1 MGHEGVINLDLND
14 EPPQRCCVYKRRA
27 RSQTLQTHGGVV
39 RRRVKPVEEDDS
51 SSPPSPAAQIA
62 RQRISNILSRF
73 SELCAQLQEG
83 QLRMTSERTK
93 QVAQTAGYIMMQQ
106 QQYAEFQGVGDIPGV
121 QVGDWYTYMFELV
134 LIGLHRQLRG
144 NISYVPWQDV
154 AKPGIR
160 CRHQRINDVVSPKID
175 VVNVACSIIAS
186 PDDVVDGETVSFTGL
201 GPRNRSENAEIGNLA
216 LLNSCKRKLPVRI
229 IRRQKDGRS
238 PTGCKYTFLGLYNVE
253 SYFQG
258 KNAYGQRE
266 FKFFLRQDDSS
277 SSGGGG
283 LSSSSPVLQQKT
295 NTEKIE
301 EPKTENSR
309 IEKLLMKNSSPTPPP
324 PMTTTMTTTIT
335 PSSHLV
341 KGDPSEGVENDT
353 QGRNAYGQ
361 REFKS
366 FLRGDNS
373 SSNISVIIGGGSS
386 SVLQQKLSKTEK
398 PRIEEPKTEKFLMM
412 KKGPPTTIVTT
423 TPSSHLVTRDL
434 SEGVERTPV
443 RVVNDVDV
451 DAPEPFH
458 YIDSVWYS
466 NDMAATLQSS
476 PCAQQS
482 PSCNCVTSCEEL
494 LQTCSCIQRNSGG
507 ALAYN
512 EDGHLIQVLDIVYE
526 CGSQCG
532 CGARCPNKVSQQ
544 GLQWRLEV
552 FKTANKGWGV
562 RSLEFIPSG
571 SFLCELTGELITAAE
586 ASEREND
593 EYLFDLD
600 FQRGA
605 KLREETQERKK
616 RSNLRSAV
624 QVKEHPGDADY
635 VIDAGPYGNVARF
648 INHSCDPNL
657 FVQGVMHDHDDI
669 KRGHIML
676 FAGENIPAFTE
687 LSYDYGYEVGAVHDS
702 HGNVIAKVCHCGAA
716 ICRKRLY

>member
-1 MGHEGVINLDLND
+1 MGHEGVINLDLD
-14 EPPQRCCVYKRRA
+14 DKPPQLCSVYKRRA

-39 RRRVKPVEEDDS
+39 RRRVKPVEEDES
-51 SSPPSPAAQIA
+51 SLPPPPPPPAEIA

-106 QQYAEFQGVGDIPGV
+106 QQYAEFQGVGYIPGV
-121 QVGDWYTYMFELV
+121 QVGDWYSYMFELV
-134 LIGLHRQLRG
+134 LTGLHRQLRG
-144 NISYVPWQDV
+144 NICYVPWEDV
-154 AKPGIR
+154 VKPGIR
-160 CRHQRINDVVSPKID
+160 CRYQKVNDVVNPQND

-186 PDDVVDGETVSFTGL
+186 SDDVVDGETVSFTGL

-216 LLNSCKRKLPVRI
+216 LLNSCKRNLPVRV
-229 IRRQKDGRS
+229 IRRQKDGHS

-266 FKFFLRQDDSS
+266 FKFFLRQDDSRS
-277 SSGGGG
+277 
-283 LSSSSPVLQQKT
+283 
-295 NTEKIE
+295 
-301 EPKTENSR
+301 
-309 IEKLLMKNSSPTPPP
+309 NSS
-324 PMTTTMTTTIT
+324 
-335 PSSHLV
+335 
-341 KGDPSEGVENDT
+341 
-353 QGRNAYGQ
+353 R
-361 REFKS
+361 
-366 FLRGDNS
+366 
-373 SSNISVIIGGGSS
+373 IIGGGSS
-386 SVLQQKLSKTEK
+386 ISLQQKPYDSSIICDGGLPFSVQQKSSKTEK
-398 PRIEEPKTEKFLMM
+398 PRIEEPKTEKPKIEEFKTEKLLMLE
-412 KKGPPTTIVTT
+412 KGSPTTTITT
-423 TPSSHLVTRDL
+423 QSSHLVTRDL

-443 RVVNDVDV
+443 RVVNNVDV
-451 DAPEPFH
+451 NAPEPFH
-458 YIDSVWYS
+458 YIDRVWCS
-466 NDMAATLQSS
+466 NDMAVTLQSS
-476 PCAQQS
+476 RGAQQQS
-482 PSCNCVTSCEEL
+482 SSCNCVTSCEEL
-494 LQTCSCIQRNSGG
+494 SQTCSCIQRNYRG

-526 CGSQCG
+526 CGSLCG
-532 CGARCPNKVSQQ
+532 CGVRCPNKVSQR

-562 RSLEFIPSG
+562 RSLDFIPSG

-605 KLREETQERKK
+605 QVRETQERKK
-616 RSNLRSAV
+616 RSNLTSAV
-624 QVKEHPGDADY
+624 QVKEHHGNADY

-657 FVQGVMHDHDDI
+657 FVQGVMYDHDDI

-687 LSYDYGYEVGAVHDS
+687 LSYDYGYELGAVRDT
-702 HGNVIAKVCHCGAA
+702 HGNVMAKVCHCGAA

>member
-1 MGHEGVINLDLND
+1 MGCEGVTNLDLDNK
-14 EPPQRCCVYKRRA
+14 PLQLCSVYKRRA

-39 RRRVKPVEEDDS
+39 RRRVKPVDEDDS
-51 SSPPSPAAQIA
+51 SIPPPPSPAEIA

-83 QLRMTSERTK
+83 ELRMTSERTK
-93 QVAQTAGYIMMQQ
+93 QVAQTAGCIMMQQ
-106 QQYAEFQGVGDIPGV
+106 QQYAEFQGVGYIPGV
-121 QVGDWYTYMFELV
+121 QVGDWYSYMFELV

-144 NISYVPWQDV
+144 NISYVPWEDV
-154 AKPGIR
+154 VKPGIR
-160 CRHQRINDVVSPKID
+160 CRYQKINDVVNPKID

-186 PDDVVDGETVSFTGL
+186 PDDIVDGETISFTGL

-216 LLNSCKRKLPVRI
+216 LLNSCKRKLPVRV
-229 IRRQKDGRS
+229 IRRQKDGHS

-277 SSGGGG
+277 S
-283 LSSSSPVLQQKT
+283 
-295 NTEKIE
+295 
-301 EPKTENSR
+301 
-309 IEKLLMKNSSPTPPP
+309 NSS
-324 PMTTTMTTTIT
+324 I
-335 PSSHLV
+335 
-341 KGDPSEGVENDT
+341 
-353 QGRNAYGQ
+353 
-361 REFKS
+361 
-366 FLRGDNS
+366 
-373 SSNISVIIGGGSS
+373 IIGGGSS
-386 SVLQQKLSKTEK
+386 FSVLQQNSYDSSSNSRSSFSVQQKVSKTEK
-398 PRIEEPKTEKFLMM
+398 PRIEEPKTEKILMI
-412 KKGPPTTIVTT
+412 KKGSPTTTIT
-423 TPSSHLVTRDL
+423 TPSFHLVTRDL

-443 RVVNDVDV
+443 RVVNNVDV
-451 DAPEPFH
+451 NAPEPFH
-458 YIDSVWYS
+458 YINRVWCS

-476 PCAQQS
+476 RGAQQQS
-482 PSCNCVTSCEEL
+482 SSSCNCVTTCCEEL
-494 LQTCSCIQRNSGG
+494 SQTCSCIQRNYRG

-526 CGSQCG
+526 CGSLCG
-532 CGARCPNKVSQQ
+532 CGVRCPNKVSQR

-571 SFLCELTGELITAAE
+571 SFLCELTGELITAEE

-605 KLREETQERKK
+605 KLRETQERKK
-616 RSNLRSAV
+616 RSNLTSAV
-624 QVKEHPGDADY
+624 QVKEHHGNADY

-657 FVQGVMHDHDDI
+657 FVQGVMYDHDDI
-669 KRGHIML
+669 KRAHIML

-687 LSYDYGYEVGAVHDS
+687 LSYDYGYELGAVHDT
-702 HGNVIAKVCHCGAA
+702 HGNVMAKVCHCGAA

>member
-1 MGHEGVINLDLND
+1 MGHEGVINLDLD
-14 EPPQRCCVYKRRA
+14 DKPPQLCSVYKRRA

-39 RRRVKPVEEDDS
+39 RRRVKPVDEDDS
-51 SSPPSPAAQIA
+51 SLPPPPPPAEIA

-93 QVAQTAGYIMMQQ
+93 QVAQTAGYVMMQQ
-106 QQYAEFQGVGDIPGV
+106 QQYAEFQGVGYIPGV
-121 QVGDWYTYMFELV
+121 QVGDWYSYMFELV

-144 NISYVPWQDV
+144 NISYVPWEDV
-154 AKPGIR
+154 VKPGIR
-160 CRHQRINDVVSPKID
+160 CRYQKINDVVNPKND

-201 GPRNRSENAEIGNLA
+201 GPRNRSESAEIGNLA
-216 LLNSCKRKLPVRI
+216 LLNSCKRKLPVRV
-229 IRRQKDGRS
+229 IRRQKDGCS

-277 SSGGGG
+277 S
-283 LSSSSPVLQQKT
+283 
-295 NTEKIE
+295 
-301 EPKTENSR
+301 
-309 IEKLLMKNSSPTPPP
+309 
-324 PMTTTMTTTIT
+324 
-335 PSSHLV
+335 
-341 KGDPSEGVENDT
+341 
-353 QGRNAYGQ
+353 
-361 REFKS
+361 
-366 FLRGDNS
+366 NS
-373 SSNISVIIGGGSS
+373 SSIIGGGSS
-386 SVLQQKLSKTEK
+386 FSVLQQKSSKTEK
-398 PRIEEPKTEKFLMM
+398 PRIEEPETEKLLML
-412 KKGPPTTIVTT
+412 KKGSPSTTIT
-423 TPSSHLVTRDL
+423 TPSFHLVTRDL

-443 RVVNDVDV
+443 RVVNNVDV
-451 DAPEPFH
+451 NAPEPFH
-458 YIDSVWYS
+458 YIDRVRCS
-466 NDMAATLQSS
+466 NDMAVTLQSS
-476 PCAQQS
+476 RGAQQQSS
-482 PSCNCVTSCEEL
+482 PCNCVTSCEEL
-494 LQTCSCIQRNSGG
+494 SQTCSCIQRNYRG

-526 CGSQCG
+526 CGSLCG
-532 CGARCPNKVSQQ
+532 CGVRCPNKVSQQ

-562 RSLEFIPSG
+562 RTLDFIPSG
-571 SFLCELTGELITAAE
+571 SFLCELTGELLTAAE

-605 KLREETQERKK
+605 KVRETQERKK
-616 RSNLRSAV
+616 RSNLTSAV
-624 QVKEHPGDADY
+624 QVKEHHGNADY

-657 FVQGVMHDHDDI
+657 FVQGVMYDHDDI

-687 LSYDYGYEVGAVHDS
+687 LSYDYGYELGAVHDT
-702 HGNVIAKVCHCGAA
+702 HGNEMAKVCHCGTA

>member
-1 MGHEGVINLDLND
+1 MGCEGVINLDLDNK
-14 EPPQRCCVYKRRA
+14 PLQLCSVYKRRA

-39 RRRVKPVEEDDS
+39 RRRVKPVDEDDS
-51 SSPPSPAAQIA
+51 SIPPPPSPAEIA

-83 QLRMTSERTK
+83 ELRMTSERTK
-93 QVAQTAGYIMMQQ
+93 QVAQTAGCIMMQQ
-106 QQYAEFQGVGDIPGV
+106 QQYAEFQGVGYIPGV
-121 QVGDWYTYMFELV
+121 QVGDWYSYMFELV

-144 NISYVPWQDV
+144 NISYVPWEDV
-154 AKPGIR
+154 VKPGIR
-160 CRHQRINDVVSPKID
+160 CRYQKINDVVNPKID

-186 PDDVVDGETVSFTGL
+186 PDDIVDGETISFTGL

-216 LLNSCKRKLPVRI
+216 LLNSCKRKLPVRV
-229 IRRQKDGRS
+229 IRRQKDGHS

-277 SSGGGG
+277 S
-283 LSSSSPVLQQKT
+283 
-295 NTEKIE
+295 
-301 EPKTENSR
+301 
-309 IEKLLMKNSSPTPPP
+309 NSS
-324 PMTTTMTTTIT
+324 I
-335 PSSHLV
+335 
-341 KGDPSEGVENDT
+341 
-353 QGRNAYGQ
+353 
-361 REFKS
+361 
-366 FLRGDNS
+366 
-373 SSNISVIIGGGSS
+373 IIGGGSS
-386 SVLQQKLSKTEK
+386 FSVLQQNSYDSSSNSRSSFSVQQKVSKTEK
-398 PRIEEPKTEKFLMM
+398 PRIEEPKTEKILMI
-412 KKGPPTTIVTT
+412 KKGSPTTTIT
-423 TPSSHLVTRDL
+423 TPSFHLVTRDL

-443 RVVNDVDV
+443 RVVNNVDV
-451 DAPEPFH
+451 NAPEPFH
-458 YIDSVWYS
+458 YINRVWCS

-476 PCAQQS
+476 RGAQQQS
-482 PSCNCVTSCEEL
+482 SSSCNCVTTCCEEL
-494 LQTCSCIQRNSGG
+494 SQTCSCIQRNYRG

-526 CGSQCG
+526 CGSLCG
-532 CGARCPNKVSQQ
+532 CGVRCPNKVSQR

-571 SFLCELTGELITAAE
+571 SFLCELTGELITAEE

-605 KLREETQERKK
+605 KLRETQERKK
-616 RSNLRSAV
+616 RSNLTSAV
-624 QVKEHPGDADY
+624 QVKEHHGNADY

-657 FVQGVMHDHDDI
+657 FVQGVMYDHDDI
-669 KRGHIML
+669 KRAHIML

-687 LSYDYGYEVGAVHDS
+687 LSYDYGYELGAVHDT
-702 HGNVIAKVCHCGAA
+702 HGNVMAKVCHCGAA

>member
-1 MGHEGVINLDLND
+1 MGCEGVINLDLDNK
-14 EPPQRCCVYKRRA
+14 PLQLCSVYKRRA

-39 RRRVKPVEEDDS
+39 RRRVKPVDEVDS
-51 SSPPSPAAQIA
+51 SIPPPPSPAEIA

-83 QLRMTSERTK
+83 ELRMTSERTK
-93 QVAQTAGYIMMQQ
+93 QVAQTAGCIMMQQ
-106 QQYAEFQGVGDIPGV
+106 QQYAEFQGVGYIPGV
-121 QVGDWYTYMFELV
+121 HVGDWYSYMFELV

-144 NISYVPWQDV
+144 NISYVPWEDV
-154 AKPGIR
+154 VKPGIR
-160 CRHQRINDVVSPKID
+160 CRYQKINDVVNPKID

-186 PDDVVDGETVSFTGL
+186 PDDIVDGETISFTGL

-216 LLNSCKRKLPVRI
+216 LLNSCKRKLPVRV
-229 IRRQKDGRS
+229 IRRQKDGHS

-277 SSGGGG
+277 S
-283 LSSSSPVLQQKT
+283 
-295 NTEKIE
+295 
-301 EPKTENSR
+301 
-309 IEKLLMKNSSPTPPP
+309 NSS
-324 PMTTTMTTTIT
+324 I
-335 PSSHLV
+335 
-341 KGDPSEGVENDT
+341 
-353 QGRNAYGQ
+353 
-361 REFKS
+361 
-366 FLRGDNS
+366 
-373 SSNISVIIGGGSS
+373 IIGGGSS
-386 SVLQQKLSKTEK
+386 FSVLQQNSYDSSSNSRSSFSVQQKVSKTEK
-398 PRIEEPKTEKFLMM
+398 PRIEEPKTEKILMI
-412 KKGPPTTIVTT
+412 KKGSPTTTIT
-423 TPSSHLVTRDL
+423 TPSFHLVTRDL

-443 RVVNDVDV
+443 RVVNNVDV
-451 DAPEPFH
+451 NAPEPFH
-458 YIDSVWYS
+458 YINRVWCS

-476 PCAQQS
+476 RGAQQQS
-482 PSCNCVTSCEEL
+482 SSSCNCVTTCCEEL
-494 LQTCSCIQRNSGG
+494 SQTCSCIQRNYRG

-526 CGSQCG
+526 CGSLCG
-532 CGARCPNKVSQQ
+532 CGVRCPNKVSQR

-571 SFLCELTGELITAAE
+571 SFLCELTGELITAEE

-605 KLREETQERKK
+605 KLRETQERKK
-616 RSNLRSAV
+616 RSNLTSAV
-624 QVKEHPGDADY
+624 QVKEHHGNADY

-657 FVQGVMHDHDDI
+657 FVQGVMYDHDDI
-669 KRGHIML
+669 KRAHIML

-687 LSYDYGYEVGAVHDS
+687 LSYDYGYELGAVHDT
-702 HGNVIAKVCHCGAA
+702 HGNVMAKVCHCGAA

>member
-1 MGHEGVINLDLND
+1 MGCEGVTNLDLDNK
-14 EPPQRCCVYKRRA
+14 PLQLCSVYKRRA

-39 RRRVKPVEEDDS
+39 RRRVKPVDEVDS
-51 SSPPSPAAQIA
+51 SIPPPPSPAEIA

-83 QLRMTSERTK
+83 ELRMTSERTK
-93 QVAQTAGYIMMQQ
+93 QVAQTAGCIMMQQ
-106 QQYAEFQGVGDIPGV
+106 QQYAEFQGVGYIPGV
-121 QVGDWYTYMFELV
+121 QVGDWYSYMFELV

-144 NISYVPWQDV
+144 NISYVPWEDV
-154 AKPGIR
+154 VKPGIR
-160 CRHQRINDVVSPKID
+160 CRYQKINDVVNPKID

-186 PDDVVDGETVSFTGL
+186 PDDIVDGETISFTGL

-216 LLNSCKRKLPVRI
+216 LLNSCKRKLPVRV
-229 IRRQKDGRS
+229 IRRQKDGHS

-277 SSGGGG
+277 S
-283 LSSSSPVLQQKT
+283 
-295 NTEKIE
+295 
-301 EPKTENSR
+301 
-309 IEKLLMKNSSPTPPP
+309 NSS
-324 PMTTTMTTTIT
+324 I
-335 PSSHLV
+335 
-341 KGDPSEGVENDT
+341 
-353 QGRNAYGQ
+353 
-361 REFKS
+361 
-366 FLRGDNS
+366 
-373 SSNISVIIGGGSS
+373 IIGGGSS
-386 SVLQQKLSKTEK
+386 FSVLQQNSYDSSSNSRSSFSVQQKVSKTEK
-398 PRIEEPKTEKFLMM
+398 PRIEEPKTEKILMI
-412 KKGPPTTIVTT
+412 KKGSPTTTIT
-423 TPSSHLVTRDL
+423 TPSFHLVTRDL

-443 RVVNDVDV
+443 RVVNNVDV
-451 DAPEPFH
+451 NAPEPFH
-458 YIDSVWYS
+458 YINRVWCS

-476 PCAQQS
+476 RGAQQQS
-482 PSCNCVTSCEEL
+482 SSSCNCVTTCCEEL
-494 LQTCSCIQRNSGG
+494 SQTCSCIQRNYRG

-526 CGSQCG
+526 CGSLCG
-532 CGARCPNKVSQQ
+532 CGVRCPNKVSQR

-571 SFLCELTGELITAAE
+571 SFLCELTGELITAEE

-605 KLREETQERKK
+605 KLRETQERKK
-616 RSNLRSAV
+616 RSNLTSAV
-624 QVKEHPGDADY
+624 QVKEHHGNADY

-657 FVQGVMHDHDDI
+657 FVQGVMYDHDDI
-669 KRGHIML
+669 KRAHIML

-687 LSYDYGYEVGAVHDS
+687 LSYDYGYELGAVHDT
-702 HGNVIAKVCHCGAA
+702 HGNVMAKVCHCGAA

>member
-1 MGHEGVINLDLND
+1 MGCEGVINLDLDNK
-14 EPPQRCCVYKRRA
+14 PLQLCSVYKRRA

-39 RRRVKPVEEDDS
+39 RRRVKPVDEVDS
-51 SSPPSPAAQIA
+51 SIPPPPSPAEIA

-83 QLRMTSERTK
+83 ELRMTSERTK
-93 QVAQTAGYIMMQQ
+93 QVAQTAGCIMMQQ
-106 QQYAEFQGVGDIPGV
+106 QQYAEFQGVGYIPGV
-121 QVGDWYTYMFELV
+121 QVGDWYSYMFELV

-144 NISYVPWQDV
+144 NISYVPWEDV
-154 AKPGIR
+154 VKPGIR
-160 CRHQRINDVVSPKID
+160 CRYQKINDVVNPKID

-186 PDDVVDGETVSFTGL
+186 PDDIVDGETISFTGL

-216 LLNSCKRKLPVRI
+216 LLNSCKRKLPVRV
-229 IRRQKDGRS
+229 IRRQKDGHS

-277 SSGGGG
+277 S
-283 LSSSSPVLQQKT
+283 
-295 NTEKIE
+295 
-301 EPKTENSR
+301 
-309 IEKLLMKNSSPTPPP
+309 NSS
-324 PMTTTMTTTIT
+324 I
-335 PSSHLV
+335 
-341 KGDPSEGVENDT
+341 
-353 QGRNAYGQ
+353 
-361 REFKS
+361 
-366 FLRGDNS
+366 
-373 SSNISVIIGGGSS
+373 IIGGGSS
-386 SVLQQKLSKTEK
+386 FSVLQQNSYDSSSNSRSSFSVQQKVSKTEK
-398 PRIEEPKTEKFLMM
+398 PRIEEPKTEKILMI
-412 KKGPPTTIVTT
+412 KKGSPTTTIT
-423 TPSSHLVTRDL
+423 TPSFHLVTRDL

-443 RVVNDVDV
+443 RVVNNVDV
-451 DAPEPFH
+451 NAPEPFH
-458 YIDSVWYS
+458 YINRVWCS

-476 PCAQQS
+476 RGAQQQS
-482 PSCNCVTSCEEL
+482 SSSCNCVTTCCEEL
-494 LQTCSCIQRNSGG
+494 SQTCSCIQRNYRG

-526 CGSQCG
+526 CGSLCG
-532 CGARCPNKVSQQ
+532 CGVRCPNKVSQR

-571 SFLCELTGELITAAE
+571 SFLCELTGELITAEE

-605 KLREETQERKK
+605 KLRETQERKK
-616 RSNLRSAV
+616 RSNLTSAV
-624 QVKEHPGDADY
+624 QVKEHHGNADY

-657 FVQGVMHDHDDI
+657 FVQGVMYDHDDI
-669 KRGHIML
+669 KRAHIML

-687 LSYDYGYEVGAVHDS
+687 LSYDYGYELGAVHDT
-702 HGNVIAKVCHCGAA
+702 HGNVMAKVCHCGAA